1 MLPLDLHVLSL
12 SLAFILSQ
20 DQTLHCWNKFVCC
33 SFSSKIRSIVF
44 DLFLSKHW
52 RGNVGYLSY
61 PIFPCTTC
69 QSLIV
74 LRSICL
80 WSRCCPLL
88 LQSDCKGTK
97 IFYSRN
103 RWAKKKNTQN
113 ELFIHHQTSTHTQYI
128 EVKVLITR
136 ESAFRIGP
144 EYFLIRDRILSVRL
158 QKVFCRMTD

>member
-103 RWAKKKNTQN
+103 RWGKKKTSHPNYFFPIRLLPTVVDIKQN
-113 ELFIHHQTSTHTQYI
+113 IWLLETKKIQYQTHKKI
-128 EVKVLITR
+128 K
-136 ESAFRIGP
+136 
-144 EYFLIRDRILSVRL
+144 
-158 QKVFCRMTD
+158 